1 MTFFPQT
8 IKRYTVAILDLF
20 SKMTIPNFDH
30 NGAYISD
37 TIVPISFAQQGKN
50 HKANMQSTANI
61 VNGNNFSIPRAALR
75 LNSLSPARERDTSK
89 HGMLYLQKKNDR
101 KVVFTFNSVS
111 YDFQYSL
118 YVLCKNFCD
127 ATMILENI
135 LPLFRPTYTLPIYE
149 TPIQTE
155 PTSILLQIDNQSI
168 EIDSDLGDDD
178 VRLVGL
184 QIDLTLFGNIYLP
197 IRDEAMVKK
206 IRMYINEEIE
216 GKFQKSLL
224 FYNLE
229 KIDDNTMAEFQSTDE
244 NFATQMRKS
253 EGAKSFYK
261 ND

>member
-30 NGAYISD
+30 NGSYVGD
-37 TIVPISFAQQGKN
+37 TIVPIVFAQQGKN

-61 VNGNNFSIPRAALR
+61 INGNNFSIPRAALR
-75 LNSLSPARERDTSK
+75 LNSISPARERDTSK
-89 HGMLYLQKKNDR
+89 HAILHLQQKNDR

-118 YVLCKNFCD
+118 YILCKNFCD

-149 TPIQTE
+149 IPIQQE
-155 PTSILLQIDNQSI
+155 PTSILLQLDNQNI

-184 QIDLTLFGNIYLP
+184 QIDITLFGNIYLP
-197 IRDEAMVKK
+197 IRDESMVKK
-206 IRMYINEEIE
+206 LRLYINEESE
-216 GKFQKSLL
+216 DKFRKSLF

-229 KIDDNTMAEFQSTDE
+229 KIDDTTMVEFQSTNE
-244 NFATQMRKS
+244 NIANFMREN

-261 ND
+261 KD